1 MWPVLLHGTDG
12 SSNGT
17 PAAMASP
24 TSGDVIVSSSIA
36 CAVPVRHRRHIP
48 YHAVAPPSTTI
59 VVPVM

>member
-1 MWPVLLHGTDG
+1 MAPTGRIT
-12 SSNGT
+12 GT

-24 TSGDVIVSSSIA
+24 TSGEVIVSSSIA
-36 CAVPVRHRRHIP
+36 SPSAFAIVRHIP